1 MSSAMW
7 IAVIIC
13 ALGTLLMRVVPFLW
27 MQRRLGSATG
37 MNAMPQWL
45 VILGPMMI
53 AAVLGVSIVP
63 VNPSL
68 LVGHRDWP
76 ERYAVGVASPA
87 LTGLAGGR
95 RGGSIW
101 GGGGSGSP
109 YLIMLCI
116 SFYNMP

>member
-27 MQRRLGSATG
+27 MQRRLGSAAG

-63 VNPSL
+63 VNPSAISWLATAIGLSVTL
-68 LVGHRDWP
+68 LVWRRLRSLGWP
-76 ERYAVGVASPA
+76 VAAGVAVFGAVEVVAA
-87 LTGLAGGR
+87 L
-95 RGGSIW
+95 I
-101 GGGGSGSP
+101 
-109 YLIMLCI
+109 
-116 SFYNMP
+116 

>member
-63 VNPSL
+63 VNPSAISWL
-68 LVGHRDWP
+68 ATAIGLSITLMVWRRLRSLGWP
-76 ERYAVGVASPA
+76 VAAGVAVFGAVEVAAA
-87 LTGLAGGR
+87 L
-95 RGGSIW
+95 I
-101 GGGGSGSP
+101 
-109 YLIMLCI
+109 
-116 SFYNMP
+116 

>member
-63 VNPSL
+63 ANPSAIS
-68 LVGHRDWP
+68 
-76 ERYAVGVASPA
+76 YAIGVATPA

-95 RGGSIW
+95 RGGGVW

>member
-27 MQRRLGSATG
+27 MQRRLGSTTG

-53 AAVLGVSIVP
+53 AAVLGVSMVP
-63 VNPSL
+63 VNPSAISWLATAIGLSVTL
-68 LVGHRDWP
+68 LVWRRLRSLGWP
-76 ERYAVGVASPA
+76 VAAGVAVFGAVEVAAA
-87 LTGLAGGR
+87 L
-95 RGGSIW
+95 I
-101 GGGGSGSP
+101 
-109 YLIMLCI
+109 
-116 SFYNMP
+116 

>member
-63 VNPSL
+63 VNPSPVSWLATAIGLSVTL
-68 LVGHRDWP
+68 LVWRRLRSLGWP
-76 ERYAVGVASPA
+76 VAAGVAVFGAVEVVAA
-87 LTGLAGGR
+87 L
-95 RGGSIW
+95 I
-101 GGGGSGSP
+101 
-109 YLIMLCI
+109 
-116 SFYNMP
+116 

>member
-1 MSSAMW
+1 TTEEPPMSSAMW

-63 VNPSL
+63 VNPSPVSWLATAIGLSVTL
-68 LVGHRDWP
+68 LVWRRLRSLGWP
-76 ERYAVGVASPA
+76 VAAGVGVFGAVEVVAA
-87 LTGLAGGR
+87 L
-95 RGGSIW
+95 I
-101 GGGGSGSP
+101 
-109 YLIMLCI
+109 
-116 SFYNMP
+116 

>member
-63 VNPSL
+63 VNPNAISWLATAIGLSVTLMVWRRLRSL
-68 LVGHRDWP
+68 GWP
-76 ERYAVGVASPA
+76 VAAGVAVFGAVEVAAA
-87 LTGLAGGR
+87 L
-95 RGGSIW
+95 I
-101 GGGGSGSP
+101 
-109 YLIMLCI
+109 
-116 SFYNMP
+116 

>member
-53 AAVLGVSIVP
+53 AAVLGVSMVP
-63 VNPSL
+63 VNPSAISWLATAIGLSVTL
-68 LVGHRDWP
+68 LVWLRLRSLGWP
-76 ERYAVGVASPA
+76 VAAGVAVFGVVEVA
-87 LTGLAGGR
+87 AY
-95 RGGSIW
+95 I
-101 GGGGSGSP
+101 
-109 YLIMLCI
+109 
-116 SFYNMP
+116 

>member
-53 AAVLGVSIVP
+53 AAVLGVSMVP
-63 VNPSL
+63 VNPSTISWLATAIGLSVTL
-68 LVGHRDWP
+68 LVWRRLRSLGWP
-76 ERYAVGVASPA
+76 VAAGVAVFGAVEVAAA
-87 LTGLAGGR
+87 L
-95 RGGSIW
+95 I
-101 GGGGSGSP
+101 
-109 YLIMLCI
+109 
-116 SFYNMP
+116 